1 MYLFFIRQFNDID
14 HITPLIWKM
23 QRDGHPVSVYCLN
36 PAYDLRNDYRLSFLR
51 KCGIKVAHVYDER
64 LPSLGWRHRVLRYTS
79 KCSYALANKLDH
91 APGGL
96 SPDLTDRARRK
107 TYKWGKRLFK
117 RSKSRYYTDEWA
129 LALLKKTGAQALCFD
144 HINPGRHVVGVLL
157 NAAHKQSIPTFALPH
172 GVFIYTNKEVRTGT
186 TQESR
191 FDKFNR
197 FDYVVTQNT
206 LRKNVLTRAGVN
218 RDRIHVLG
226 SARYSDEWMA
236 ENKSIL
242 PRQMDTA
249 LADRPGLKAV
259 FMTTRF
265 AYKID
270 VERMLK
276 TIDLLAARDHL
287 HLLVKPHTRSGSEA
301 SVYDSLSASN
311 VSGLS
316 SVELCEWAD
325 IVLVIGSSIL
335 IEALKLDKPVLYLKY
350 LHANTTQYEEM
361 EACWTIHNEQ
371 ELLGAIESLKD
382 NPKSAPYSKESVDAF
397 LAEIIYGGRKKSD
410 VLSVY
415 QDFIT
420 TRSV

>member
-14 HITPLIWKM
+14 HITPLVWKM
-23 QRDGHPVSVYCLN
+23 RHDGHPVSVYCLN
-36 PAYDLRNDYRLSFLR
+36 PAYDLRNDYRLSFLHD
-51 KCGIKVAHVYDER
+51 CGIRVAYVYDEI
-64 LPSLGWRHRVLRYTS
+64 LSSLGWHHWTLRWTS
-79 KCSYALANKLDH
+79 KCCYAISNQLNRLSEDIST
-91 APGGL
+91 APAAL
-96 SPDLTDRARRK
+96 ARRK
-107 TYKWGKRLFK
+107 TYKWAKKLFN
-117 RSKSRYYTDEWA
+117 RSKNRYYTDAWA

-157 NAAHKQSIPTFALPH
+157 NAARRQSIPTFALPH

-186 TQESR
+186 TQDSR
-191 FDKFNR
+191 FDKFNH

-218 RDRIHVLG
+218 SDKIHVLG
-226 SARYSDEWMA
+226 SVRYSDEWMA

-249 LADRPGLKAV
+249 LANRPGLKAV

-265 AYKID
+265 AYKINVD
-270 VERMLK
+270 RMLK
-276 TIDLLAARDHL
+276 TIELLAARAHL

-301 SVYDSLSASN
+301 SVYDNLSASN
-311 VSGLS
+311 VSNLS

-325 IVLVIGSSIL
+325 VVLVIGSSIL

-382 NPKSAPYSKESVDAF
+382 NPKSVPYSKESVDAF
-397 LAEIIYGGRKKSD
+397 LAEIVYGGGEKRD